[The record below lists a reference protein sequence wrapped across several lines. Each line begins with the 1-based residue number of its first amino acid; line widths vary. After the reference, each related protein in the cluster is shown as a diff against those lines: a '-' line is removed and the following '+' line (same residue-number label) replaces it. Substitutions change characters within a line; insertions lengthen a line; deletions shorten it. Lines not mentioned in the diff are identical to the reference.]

1 MVEEKKNTLKGKV
14 TVMKYFLLRTHTVWE
29 EYVFLF
35 LDYQASAAVAFAGVR
50 NDFILLM
57 RKIITSIILSAL
69 LLSCS
74 KQEEVKPEET
84 KGFELSNTMLKST
97 TFAKVEKKFIE
108 DEYSFY
114 GKISADKNKYIDI
127 FPLVGGNV
135 LSVNVELGDYVTKGQ
150 VLATIRS
157 TELAEVQKDVSD
169 SKTNL
174 IVAENNL
181 RVAKEMYAGKL
192 NTEKDV
198 LEAEGE
204 VKKAKDAL
212 RRSNDVST
220 VYNVKK
226 GNIYSVISPI
236 NGYIVHK
243 DINKDMEL
251 RSDRSENI
259 FDVAN
264 TQNVWAIMNVNEA
277 DIDKI
282 TLGMKAQVSTLSYPD
297 KVFYGQIDKIFKII
311 DPDTNAM
318 QARVVLD
325 NSQGLL
331 IPDSKA
337 TIKVSKAENTTALA
351 IPSKAVIF
359 DDNRY
364 FAVVYKS
371 QTDIKVKELK
381 ILKQNS
387 ETTYVSEGLSEG
399 ESVVTNNQL
408 FIYRA
413 LNN

>member
-1 MVEEKKNTLKGKV
+1 M
-14 TVMKYFLLRTHTVWE
+14 
-29 EYVFLF
+29 
-35 LDYQASAAVAFAGVR
+35 Q
-50 NDFILLM
+50 
-57 RKIITSIILSAL
+57 KIIIPIILAITL
-69 LLSCS
+69 VSCS
-74 KQEEVKPEET
+74 KKEETVKEET
-84 KGFELSNTMLKST
+84 KGFELSQTMLKST

-135 LSVNVELGDYVTKGQ
+135 LSVNVELGDYVHKGQ

-169 SKTNL
+169 ARTDL

-192 NTEKDV
+192 NTEKDI
-198 LEAEGE
+198 LEAQGE
-204 VKKAKDAL
+204 VQKAKDAL
-212 RRSNDVST
+212 HRSNSVST

-226 GNIYSVISPI
+226 GNIYSVIAPI

-264 TQNVWAIMNVNEA
+264 TKNVWAIMNVNEA

-282 TLGMKAQVSTLSYPD
+282 NLGMKAQVSTLSYPD
-297 KVFYGQIDKIFKII
+297 KVFFGKIDKIFKII
-311 DPDTNAM
+311 DPDTNSM

-325 NSQGLL
+325 NTQGLL
-331 IPDSKA
+331 IPESKA
-337 TIKVSKAENTTALA
+337 TIKVSSSENETALA
-351 IPSKAVIF
+351 IPSSSVIF

-364 FAVVYKS
+364 FVVVYKS
-371 QTDIKVKELK
+371 QTDIKVKEIK

-387 ETTYVSEGLSEG
+387 QNTYVTSGLAEG
-399 ESVVTNNQL
+399 ETIVTNNQL
-408 FIYRA
+408 LIYRS

>member
-1 MVEEKKNTLKGKV
+1 
-14 TVMKYFLLRTHTVWE
+14 
-29 EYVFLF
+29 
-35 LDYQASAAVAFAGVR
+35 
-50 NDFILLM
+50 M
-57 RKIITSIILSAL
+57 RKIFIPIILSAVL
-69 LLSCS
+69 VCCS
-74 KQEEVKPEET
+74 KKEETAPEVT

-169 SKTNL
+169 SKNDL

-181 RVAKEMYAGKL
+181 RVTKEMYAGKL

-198 LEAEGE
+198 LEAESQ

-212 RRSNDVST
+212 KRSKDVST
-220 VYNVKK
+220 VYNVKS

-251 RSDRSENI
+251 RSDRSDNI

-264 TQNVWAIMNVNEA
+264 TKNVWAIMNVNEA

-297 KVFYGQIDKIFKII
+297 KVFYGKIDKIFKII
-311 DPDTNAM
+311 NPDTKAM

-337 TIKVSKAENTTALA
+337 TIRVSSSENETALA

-399 ESVVTNNQL
+399 ESIVTTNQL
-408 FIYRA
+408 LIYRS

>member
-1 MVEEKKNTLKGKV
+1 M
-14 TVMKYFLLRTHTVWE
+14 
-29 EYVFLF
+29 
-35 LDYQASAAVAFAGVR
+35 Q
-50 NDFILLM
+50 
-57 RKIITSIILSAL
+57 KIIIPIILAISL
-69 LLSCS
+69 ISCS
-74 KQEEVKPEET
+74 KKEETVKEET
-84 KGFELSNTMLKST
+84 KGFELSQTMLKST

-114 GKISADKNKYIDI
+114 GKISADKNTYIDI

-135 LSVNVELGDYVTKGQ
+135 LSVNVELGDYVHKGQ

-169 SKTNL
+169 AKTDL
-174 IVAENNL
+174 LVAENNL
-181 RVAKEMYAGKL
+181 RVSKEMYAGKL
-192 NTEKDV
+192 NTEKDI
-198 LEAEGE
+198 LEAQGE
-204 VKKAKDAL
+204 VQKAKDAL
-212 RRSNDVST
+212 HRSNAVST
-220 VYNVKK
+220 VYNVKR

-264 TQNVWAIMNVNEA
+264 TKNVWAIMNVNEA

-282 TLGMKAQVSTLSYPD
+282 NLGMKAQVSTLSYPD
-297 KVFYGQIDKIFKII
+297 KVFFGKIDKVFKII
-311 DPDTNAM
+311 DPGTNSM

-331 IPDSKA
+331 IPESKA
-337 TIKVSKAENTTALA
+337 TIRVSSAENETALA
-351 IPSKAVIF
+351 IPSGAVIF

-364 FAVVYKS
+364 FVVVYKS
-371 QTDIKVKELK
+371 QTDIKVKEIK
-381 ILKQNS
+381 ILKQNT
-387 ETTYVSEGLSEG
+387 ENTYVASGLAEG
-399 ESVVTNNQL
+399 ETVVTNNQL
-408 FIYRA
+408 LIYRS

>member
-1 MVEEKKNTLKGKV
+1 MPLQMKK
-14 TVMKYFLLRTHTVWE
+14 
-29 EYVFLF
+29 
-35 LDYQASAAVAFAGVR
+35 
-50 NDFILLM
+50 IL
-57 RKIITSIILSAL
+57 IPVILSAVL
-69 LLSCS
+69 WSCE
-74 KQEEVKPEET
+74 KQEEAKPEES
-84 KGFELSNTMLKST
+84 KGFELSQTMLKST

-108 DEYSFY
+108 DELSFY
-114 GKISADKNKYIDI
+114 GKISADKNQYIDI

-135 LSVNVELGDYVTKGQ
+135 LSVNVELGDYVQKGQ

-169 SKTNL
+169 AKTDL
-174 IVAENNL
+174 TVAENNL

-198 LEAEGE
+198 LEAESE

-264 TQNVWAIMNVNEA
+264 TRNVWAIMNVNEA

-282 TLGMKAQVSTLSYPD
+282 NLGMKAQVSTLSYPD
-297 KVFYGQIDKIFKII
+297 KVFYGKIDKIFKII

-337 TIKVSKAENTTALA
+337 TIRVSSAENATALA
-351 IPSKAVIF
+351 VPSKAVIF

-364 FAVVYKS
+364 FVVVYKS
-371 QTDIKVKELK
+371 PTDIKVKEIK

-387 ETTYVSEGLSEG
+387 ETTYVSEGIAEG
-399 ESVVTNNQL
+399 DSIVTNNQL
-408 FIYRA
+408 LIYRS

>member
-1 MVEEKKNTLKGKV
+1 
-14 TVMKYFLLRTHTVWE
+14 MK
-29 EYVFLF
+29 
-35 LDYQASAAVAFAGVR
+35 
-50 NDFILLM
+50 
-57 RKIITSIILSAL
+57 KIITPIILSAVL
-69 LLSCS
+69 LACS

-84 KGFELSNTMLKST
+84 KGFELSQTMLKST

-169 SKTNL
+169 AKTDL
-174 IVAENNL
+174 TVAENNL

-198 LEAEGE
+198 LEAESE

-220 VYNVKK
+220 VYNVKR

-264 TQNVWAIMNVNEA
+264 TKNVWAIMNVNEG

-282 TLGMKAQVSTLSYPD
+282 NLGMKAQVSTLSYPD

-337 TIKVSKAENTTALA
+337 TIKVSKSENTTALA

-364 FAVVYKS
+364 FVVVYKS
-371 QTDIKVKELK
+371 QTDIKVKEIK
-381 ILKQNS
+381 ILRQNS
-387 ETTYVSEGLSEG
+387 ETTYISEGVAEG
-399 ESVVTNNQL
+399 DSIVTNNQL
-408 FIYRA
+408 LIYRS

>member
-1 MVEEKKNTLKGKV
+1 M
-14 TVMKYFLLRTHTVWE
+14 
-29 EYVFLF
+29 
-35 LDYQASAAVAFAGVR
+35 Q
-50 NDFILLM
+50 
-57 RKIITSIILSAL
+57 KIIIPIILVISL
-69 LLSCS
+69 FSCS
-74 KQEEVKPEET
+74 KKEEVMKEEA
-84 KGFELSNTMLKST
+84 KGFELSQTMLKST

-108 DEYSFY
+108 DEFSFY
-114 GKISADKNKYIDI
+114 GKISADKNTYIDI

-169 SKTNL
+169 AKTDL
-174 IVAENNL
+174 RVAENNL
-181 RVAKEMYAGKL
+181 RVAKEMYEGKL
-192 NTEKDV
+192 NTEKDI
-198 LEAEGE
+198 LEAQGD
-204 VKKAKDAL
+204 VQRAKDAL
-212 RRSNDVST
+212 HRSNAVST
-220 VYNVKK
+220 VYNIKK

-264 TQNVWAIMNVNEA
+264 TKNVWAIMNVNEA

-282 TLGMKAQVSTLSYPD
+282 NLGMKAQVSTLSYPD
-297 KVFYGQIDKIFKII
+297 KVFYGKIDKIFKII
-311 DPDTNAM
+311 DPATNAM

-325 NSQGLL
+325 NTQGLL
-331 IPDSKA
+331 IPESKA
-337 TIKVSKAENTTALA
+337 TIRVSSAENETALA
-351 IPSKAVIF
+351 IPSSAVIF

-364 FAVVYKS
+364 FVVAYKS
-371 QTDIKVKELK
+371 QTDIKVKEIK

-387 ETTYVSEGLSEG
+387 ETTYVTEGLFEG
-399 ESVVTNNQL
+399 ETVVTNNQL
-408 FIYRA
+408 LIYRS

>member
-1 MVEEKKNTLKGKV
+1 
-14 TVMKYFLLRTHTVWE
+14 MK
-29 EYVFLF
+29 
-35 LDYQASAAVAFAGVR
+35 
-50 NDFILLM
+50 
-57 RKIITSIILSAL
+57 KIIIPIILSAA

-74 KQEEVKPEET
+74 KQEEVKPEVT

-108 DEYSFY
+108 DEYNFY

-169 SKTNL
+169 AKTDL

-198 LEAEGE
+198 LEAESE

-264 TQNVWAIMNVNEA
+264 TKNVWAIMNVNEA

-282 TLGMKAQVSTLSYPD
+282 NLGMKAQVSTLSYPD

-337 TIKVSKAENTTALA
+337 TIRVSSAENTTALA

-364 FAVVYKS
+364 FVVVYRS
-371 QTDIKVKELK
+371 PTDIKVKEIK

-387 ETTYVSEGLSEG
+387 ETTYVSQGVAEGDSI
-399 ESVVTNNQL
+399 VTNNQL
-408 FIYRA
+408 LIYRS

>member
-1 MVEEKKNTLKGKV
+1 MKIKN
-14 TVMKYFLLRTHTVWE
+14 
-29 EYVFLF
+29 
-35 LDYQASAAVAFAGVR
+35 
-50 NDFILLM
+50 
-57 RKIITSIILSAL
+57 IIIPAILSISFF
-69 LLSCS
+69 SCS
-74 KQEEVKPEET
+74 KKEETAPEVT

-169 SKTNL
+169 SKNDL

-181 RVAKEMYAGKL
+181 RVTKEMYAGKL

-198 LEAEGE
+198 LEAESQ

-212 RRSNDVST
+212 KRSSDVST
-220 VYNVKK
+220 VYNVRK

-251 RSDRSENI
+251 RSDRSDNI

-264 TQNVWAIMNVNEA
+264 TKNVWAIMNVNEA

-297 KVFYGQIDKIFKII
+297 KVFYGKIDKIFKII
-311 DPDTNAM
+311 NPETNAM

-337 TIKVSKAENTTALA
+337 TIKVSKSENTTALA

-364 FAVVYKS
+364 FVVVYKS

-399 ESVVTNNQL
+399 ESIVTTNQL
-408 FIYRA
+408 LIYRS

>member
-1 MVEEKKNTLKGKV
+1 
-14 TVMKYFLLRTHTVWE
+14 
-29 EYVFLF
+29 
-35 LDYQASAAVAFAGVR
+35 
-50 NDFILLM
+50 
-57 RKIITSIILSAL
+57 
-69 LLSCS
+69 
-74 KQEEVKPEET
+74 
-84 KGFELSNTMLKST
+84 
-97 TFAKVEKKFIE
+97 
-108 DEYSFY
+108 
-114 GKISADKNKYIDI
+114 
-127 FPLVGGNV
+127 
-135 LSVNVELGDYVTKGQ
+135 
-150 VLATIRS
+150 
-157 TELAEVQKDVSD
+157 
-169 SKTNL
+169 
-174 IVAENNL
+174 
-181 RVAKEMYAGKL
+181 
-192 NTEKDV
+192 
-198 LEAEGE
+198 
-204 VKKAKDAL
+204 
-212 RRSNDVST
+212 
-220 VYNVKK
+220 
-226 GNIYSVISPI
+226 
-236 NGYIVHK
+236 
-243 DINKDMEL
+243 
-251 RSDRSENI
+251 
-259 FDVAN
+259 
-264 TQNVWAIMNVNEA
+264 
-277 DIDKI
+277 
-282 TLGMKAQVSTLSYPD
+282 MKAQVSTLSYPD

>member
-1 MVEEKKNTLKGKV
+1 M
-14 TVMKYFLLRTHTVWE
+14 
-29 EYVFLF
+29 
-35 LDYQASAAVAFAGVR
+35 Q
-50 NDFILLM
+50 
-57 RKIITSIILSAL
+57 KIIIPIILAL
-69 LLSCS
+69 SLFSCS
-74 KQEEVKPEET
+74 QKEEIVKEEA
-84 KGFELSNTMLKST
+84 KGFELSQTMLKST

-108 DEYSFY
+108 DEFSFY
-114 GKISADKNKYIDI
+114 GKISADKNTYIDI

-169 SKTNL
+169 AKTDL
-174 IVAENNL
+174 RVAENNL
-181 RVAKEMYAGKL
+181 RVAKEMYEGKL
-192 NTEKDV
+192 NTEKDI
-198 LEAEGE
+198 LEAQGD
-204 VKKAKDAL
+204 VQRAKDAL
-212 RRSNDVST
+212 HRSNAVST
-220 VYNVKK
+220 VYNIKK

-264 TQNVWAIMNVNEA
+264 TKNVWAIMNVNEA

-282 TLGMKAQVSTLSYPD
+282 NLGMKAQVSTLSYPD
-297 KVFYGQIDKIFKII
+297 KVFYGKIDKIFKII
-311 DPDTNAM
+311 DPATNAM

-325 NSQGLL
+325 NTQGLL
-331 IPDSKA
+331 IPESKA
-337 TIKVSKAENTTALA
+337 TIRVSSAENETALA
-351 IPSKAVIF
+351 IPSSAVIF

-364 FAVVYKS
+364 FVVAYKS
-371 QTDIKVKELK
+371 QTDIKVKEIK

-387 ETTYVSEGLSEG
+387 ETTYVTEGLSEG
-399 ESVVTNNQL
+399 ETVVTNNQL
-408 FIYRA
+408 LIYRS